1 MVMVTA
7 KKYCI
12 VGLLFNERSAIDDVE
27 VCQDFI
33 NLKWSRSELLSDVQ
47 GGVLPPGTIIQTPL
61 NKHVVVTLKGDQ
73 YLLLPIE
80 INRRSNEPS
89 TD

>member
-1 MVMVTA
+1 MVTA

-33 NLKWSRSELLSDVQ
+33 NLKWSRSELYSDVQ
-47 GGVLPPGTIIQTPL
+47 GGVLPPGTIILTPSG
-61 NKHVVVTLKGDQ
+61 KHLVVTLKEDKYFLSSIQ
-73 YLLLPIE
+73 ID
-80 INRRSNEPS
+80 RRSNDNI

>member
-33 NLKWSRSELLSDVQ
+33 NLKWSRSELYSDVQ
-47 GGVLPPGTIIQTPL
+47 GGVLPPGTIIQTPS
-61 NKHVVVTLKGDQ
+61 NKHVVVILKKDQ
-73 YLLLPIE
+73 YSLLPIE
-80 INRRSNEPS
+80 INRRPNEPS
-89 TD
+89 TL